1 MFKVIGLSHLVF
13 SNNCVNL
20 KLSDFLNNNF
30 ESPSNF
36 KLDHSISRQ
45 PMVRLKENLLSNISL
60 YKSNLKSFPALEV
73 LHVSTKNR
81 RIENSYGIILNSE
94 TNSSKGLEKINFCNS
109 NFYANCLFDQ
119 NLNSYIAYDTNL
131 IKDKSLNGC
140 WITVNDF
147 HEQVHILSNIFKLE
161 IYEEYEDICSFR
173 CKLLNSTFSNF
184 ILVLINGKNKL
195 NQTFNDD
202 LGIST
207 IGWFANTLEIDN
219 DKYNNLQIT
228 DEFQIELLKNKFKAK
243 FVYSN
248 FGISHE
254 LLKF

>member
-1 MFKVIGLSHLVF
+1 MFKVLGLSHLVF
-13 SNNCVNL
+13 SNNRLNL
-20 KLSDFLNNNF
+20 DLNNFLKNNF
-30 ESPSNF
+30 EPPSNF
-36 KLDHSISRQ
+36 KLDHSILRQ

-73 LHVSTKNR
+73 LHVSTINKR
-81 RIENSYGIILNSE
+81 SEESYGIILNSE
-94 TNSSKGLEKINFCNS
+94 TNRKLGLETINFSNP

-147 HEQVHILSNIFKLE
+147 HEQVDVLSNIFRLP
-161 IYEEYEDICSFR
+161 IYEEFEDICSFK

-184 ILVLINGKNKL
+184 ILVLINGKNKV

-207 IGWFANTLEIDN
+207 IGWFVNTLEIES
-219 DKYNNLQIT
+219 DKNNNLQIT
-228 DEFQIELLKNKFKAK
+228 DEFQIELLNNKFKAK